1 MKKFDI
7 NKCIVKMESNDELK
21 EINIKN
27 GTRYYVDGIIKTEC
41 FDFDNIGRKLT
52 HKILVRDNS
61 YKVLIVAKPLRI
73 KIDKV
78 DRFIIV
84 FDETRNLVLF
94 RSEKDDLIYNRIR
107 YLIGVKGGITYATS
121 HNYSKIK
128 VDSYDSLPLEKTLA
142 FHNVIIH
149 INLLCNKDQS
159 HYC

>member
-7 NKCIVKMESNDELK
+7 NKYIVKMESNEELK

-27 GTRYYVDGIIKTEC
+27 GTRYYVDDIIKIEC

-94 RSEKDDLIYNRIR
+94 RSEKYDLIYNRIR
-107 YLIGVKGGITYATS
+107 YLIGVKGGITYAIS

-149 INLLCNKDQS
+149 IKLLWNKDQS

>member
-1 MKKFDI
+1 
-7 NKCIVKMESNDELK
+7 MESNDELK

-27 GTRYYVDGIIKTEC
+27 GTRYYVDDIIKIEY

-94 RSEKDDLIYNRIR
+94 RSEKYDLIYNRIR
-107 YLIGVKGGITYATS
+107 YLIAVKDGITYATS

-128 VDSYDSLPLEKTLA
+128 VVSYDSLPLEKTLA

-149 INLLCNKDQS
+149 INLLWNKDQS

>member
-1 MKKFDI
+1 
-7 NKCIVKMESNDELK
+7 MESNDELK

-27 GTRYYVDGIIKTEC
+27 GTRYYVDDIIKFEY

-94 RSEKDDLIYNRIR
+94 RSEKYDLIYNRIR
-107 YLIGVKGGITYATS
+107 YLIGVKVGITYAIS

-128 VDSYDSLPLEKTLA
+128 VDSYDSLM
-142 FHNVIIH
+142 
-149 INLLCNKDQS
+149 
-159 HYC
+159 Y

>member
-1 MKKFDI
+1 
-7 NKCIVKMESNDELK
+7 MESNDELK

-27 GTRYYVDGIIKTEC
+27 GTRYYVDDIIKIEY

-94 RSEKDDLIYNRIR
+94 RSEKYDLIYNRIR
-107 YLIGVKGGITYATS
+107 YLIAVKGGITYATS

-128 VDSYDSLPLEKTLA
+128 VVSYDSLPLEKTLA

-149 INLLCNKDQS
+149 INLLWNKDQS